1 MRGLAGAVLS
11 LGLLATSAGAVTIP
25 RPAPEFVVRGTGG
38 EALLSQYRGKVVL
51 LAFILTTCPHCQH
64 TVGIMSEVQ
73 KEFASRGFQALGA
86 AFNEMAAQLVS
97 SFVTQFHP
105 NFPVGYAA
113 RASVLEFLQ
122 VPSNVPLSVPVLVF
136 IDKKGIIR
144 SQHMGSEDPFF
155 KDQEKNMRAEL
166 DALLKEP
173 AQAKKAAKK

>member
-11 LGLLATSAGAVTIP
+11 LGLLAASAGAVTVP
-25 RPAPEFVVRGTGG
+25 RPAPEFVIRGAGG

-51 LAFILTTCPHCQH
+51 LAFIFTTCPHCQH
-64 TVGIMSEVQ
+64 SVGIMSEVQ
-73 KEFASRGFQALGA
+73 KEYASRGFQALGA
-86 AFNEMAAQLVS
+86 AFNEMAAQLVP

-144 SQHMGSEDPFF
+144 SQHMGSDDPFF
-155 KDQEKNMRAEL
+155 KDQEKSMRAEL
-166 DALLKEP
+166 EALLKEP

>member
-1 MRGLAGAVLS
+1 MRGLAGTALS
-11 LGLLATSAGAVTIP
+11 LGLLTTSAGAVTVP
-25 RPAPEFVVRGTGG
+25 RPAPEFVIRGTGG

-51 LAFILTTCPHCQH
+51 LAFIFTTCPHCQH
-64 TVGIMSEVQ
+64 SVGIMSEVQ
-73 KEFASRGFQALGA
+73 KEYASRGFQALGA
-86 AFNEMAAQLVS
+86 AFNEMAAQLVP
-97 SFVTQFHP
+97 SFITQFQP

-155 KDQEKNMRAEL
+155 KDQEKSMRSEL
-166 DALLKEP
+166 EALLKEP
-173 AQAKKAAKK
+173 VQAKKKAR